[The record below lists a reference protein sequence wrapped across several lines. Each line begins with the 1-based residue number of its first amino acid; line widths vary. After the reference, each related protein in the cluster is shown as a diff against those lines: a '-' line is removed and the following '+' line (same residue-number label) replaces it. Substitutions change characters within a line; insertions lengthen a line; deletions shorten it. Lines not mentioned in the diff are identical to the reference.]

1 MADDSISMPP
11 GLVLVSKREV
21 KSTEHPGAAAA
32 DELPDPSRI
41 ELSDSQEDQKTSNL
55 DDKETEDIPCFCGDE
70 AHNNLGE
77 WYKEYLASSVGEKVL
92 FNDKFDKAT
101 FEENIGK
108 LLPQVPVSNG
118 YCPTCQNLLDQWPEI
133 IKKVPEYHPGDV
145 GMGEPYQQPHF
156 KDTFE
161 FEAGYRNGCRLC
173 TMFVQCTI
181 KRGYS
186 LELWHR
192 SQNRLDCLGKSTV
205 ILVSVIS
212 DGGYYNL
219 TLTWPG
225 LDNYCW
231 LPADPLYCVKNY
243 DQGMFLSLLWV
254 E

>member
-1 MADDSISMPP
+1 MAEDSISMPP
-11 GLVLVSKREV
+11 GLVLVSQPEV
-21 KSTEHPGAAAA
+21 KRTEHPEAATA

-41 ELSDSQEDQKTSNL
+41 ELSDSQEGQKTSDP
-55 DDKETEDIPCFCGDE
+55 DDKEKEDVPCPCGDE
-70 AHNNLGE
+70 AHNNLAE
-77 WYKEYLASSVGEKVL
+77 WYKEYLASSAGEKVL

-101 FEENIGK
+101 FEEKIGK
-108 LLPQVPVSNG
+108 LLPQVPVSND
-118 YCPTCQNLLDQWPEI
+118 YCLACQNLLNKWPEI
-133 IKKVPEYHPGDV
+133 IKKVPECPPDEV
-145 GMGEPYQQPHF
+145 GIGEPYQQPHF
-156 KDTFE
+156 KDSFE

-192 SQNRLDCLGKSTV
+192 SQNRLNCLGKSTV
-205 ILVSVIS
+205 VLVSVIS
-212 DGGYYNL
+212 DGAYYSL

-243 DQGMFLSLLWV
+243 AQGTFSTLP
-254 E
+254 